1 MYLMMDFEGIPEEKK
16 SSLIGR
22 WMTMCLIT
30 GHYQS
35 SPDSVV
41 VRDYKEI
48 KEAGFESYLKQIEEL
63 RLNEEFFDGVLPEK
77 FSSTNFRTAPYFA
90 YLAAQCASG
99 TLSLYSKEEKLKDIY
114 RGKAESY
121 QILPKA
127 YLEKCGF
134 KTREVY
140 GQVANITYISKDV
153 KTVLRKKTPQ
163 EYKENLEQLL
173 SSEEIKASLLAND
186 IPESIFE
193 ADAGNVEEILAA
205 RRKAMA
211 QKVKSY
217 YQSL

>member
-1 MYLMMDFEGIPEEKK
+1 M
-16 SSLIGR
+16 
-22 WMTMCLIT
+22 
-30 GHYQS
+30 
-35 SPDSVV
+35 
-41 VRDYKEI
+41 
-48 KEAGFESYLKQIEEL
+48 
-63 RLNEEFFDGVLPEK
+63 
-77 FSSTNFRTAPYFA
+77 
-90 YLAAQCASG
+90 
-99 TLSLYSKEEKLKDIY
+99 
-114 RGKAESY
+114 
-121 QILPKA
+121 
-127 YLEKCGF
+127 EKCGF

>member
-1 MYLMMDFEGIPEEKK
+1 M
-16 SSLIGR
+16 
-22 WMTMCLIT
+22 
-30 GHYQS
+30 
-35 SPDSVV
+35 
-41 VRDYKEI
+41 
-48 KEAGFESYLKQIEEL
+48 
-63 RLNEEFFDGVLPEK
+63 
-77 FSSTNFRTAPYFA
+77 
-90 YLAAQCASG
+90 
-99 TLSLYSKEEKLKDIY
+99 DIY